1 MNYYWTVN
9 CIWGKWKVRKGVC
22 LVGCKE
28 SQKLLK
34 CFPAR
39 MLMVYGSRAAARQSV
54 NYCQTR
60 RESNPNGLKFYF
72 AYGTKS
78 RIAQCL
84 KINRNV
90 QFAKKKKNQE
100 NNNFKIFLVWT
111 FWGMKKIDEFCK
123 TFLQVFQPLYL
134 SKYLCTFLMR
144 TETHALGKQKGH
156 ETTIFFTMHLQQCV
170 LVQCN
175 TNGKKKL
182 KMQALQSSQYFFH
195 YMKSFLH
202 LSKNALSQRKCPWN

>member
-1 MNYYWTVN
+1 M
-9 CIWGKWKVRKGVC
+9 RKGVC

-90 QFAKKKKNQE
+90 QFAKKIKKKNR
-100 NNNFKIFLVWT
+100 KI
-111 FWGMKKIDEFCK
+111 II
-123 TFLQVFQPLYL
+123 
-134 SKYLCTFLMR
+134 SKYFWS
-144 TETHALGKQKGH
+144 EPFEG
-156 ETTIFFTMHLQQCV
+156 
-170 LVQCN
+170 
-175 TNGKKKL
+175 
-182 KMQALQSSQYFFH
+182 
-195 YMKSFLH
+195 
-202 LSKNALSQRKCPWN
+202 